1 MPIPRRTFLAAAAA
15 APATAGSNGRLAV
28 LGGDPVRRDSFPSWP
43 VADTTEEKALLGVL
57 RSGKWG
63 RLGGKAVE
71 TFEQKYAALT
81 GAKHVL
87 ATANGTSALFT
98 ALNALEVG
106 PGDEVLV
113 PPYTFVA
120 TINVVLLN
128 YALPVFV
135 DTDIE
140 TFQMD
145 ARESRVAHH
154 GSHCADDARAYGWTA
169 PRTWTRSSP
178 PPRQAQASRCSK
190 TPARRTWAS
199 GAIKSSERR
208 ARPAASVFRL
218 RRISTRA
225 RAALSLP
232 TTTV

>member
-15 APATAGSNGRLAV
+15 VPGAAASNGRLAV
-28 LGGDPVRRDSFPSWP
+28 FGGEPVRRNSFPSWP
-43 VADTTEEKALLGVL
+43 VADASEEKALVEVL

-81 GAKHVL
+81 GAKHVV

-98 ALNALEVG
+98 ALNALDVG

-128 YALPVFV
+128 HALPVFV
-135 DTDIE
+135 DSDLE

-145 ARESRVAHH
+145 AGKVESRFT
-154 GSHCADDARAYGWTA
+154 DRTA
-169 PRTWTRSSP
+169 AVIPVHM
-178 PPRQAQASRCSK
+178 AG
-190 TPARRTWAS
+190 
-199 GAIKSSERR
+199 GAANLDVILE
-208 ARPAASVFRL
+208 AAGK
-218 RRISTRA
+218 RRIPVLEDACQAHLGEWRN
-225 RAALSLP
+225 RKL
-232 TTTV
+232 

>member
-1 MPIPRRTFLAAAAA
+1 MQRRTFLAAAAA
-15 APATAGSNGRLAV
+15 PAVVKANPRLAI
-28 LGGDPVRRDSFPSWP
+28 LGGEPVRRNSFPSWP
-43 VADTTEEKALLGVL
+43 VSDAREEKALNEVL

-63 RLGGKAVE
+63 RVSGGTVE
-71 TFEQKYAALT
+71 AFEQKYAALT

-98 ALNALEVG
+98 SLNGLGVG

-145 ARESRVAHH
+145 ATKVAGRITDRTAAVIPVHMA
-154 GSHCADDARAYGWTA
+154 GGAANLDVILEAAAKRKVPVIEDAC
-169 PRTWTRSSP
+169 
-178 PPRQAQASRCSK
+178 QAHL
-190 TPARRTWAS
+190 
-199 GAIKSSERR
+199 G
-208 ARPAASVFRL
+208 
-218 RRISTRA
+218 
-225 RAALSLP
+225 
-232 TTTV
+232 